1 MTTGS
6 IRFFCSTE
14 EFYDLIIDKI
24 MEYHGYISYIENVRD
39 GIFDKWTMTDPCDLQ
54 SILNQ
59 KCEFGRE
66 ARLFSAVPNIFLGK
80 NLVYDTRG
88 FLGLCIPRLNDNGL
102 MMGVIDFKTGN
113 ADPTV
118 NEFTIKTFNALR
130 RIIKGRF
137 KKGVWAKNINT
148 DGKGFY
154 NDIYY
159 SDKIASDND
168 LRNRLLTQY
177 GDGYVRFYLDEPL

>member
-24 MEYHGYISYIENVRD
+24 KQNHGYISYVENVRD
-39 GIFDKWTMTDPCDLQ
+39 GVFDKWAMTEPCELQ
-54 SILNQ
+54 SILNK

-66 ARLFSAVPNIFLGK
+66 ARLFSAVPDFFLGK

-88 FLGLCIPRLNDNGL
+88 FLGLCIPRLNENGL

-113 ADPTV
+113 ADPVV

-137 KKGVWAKNINT
+137 NKGVWSKNVNT
-148 DGKGFY
+148 GAKGFCD
-154 NDIYY
+154 NIYY
-159 SDKIASDND
+159 SDQIASDND

-177 GDGYVRFYLDEPL
+177 GDGYGRYSIDEPL